1 MEEEDT
7 REYVVLVNIEEQYS
21 LWLADLEVPKGWRE
35 VFARNNKKA
44 CLDYVKEVWT
54 DMRPLSLRKAMAE
67 ANSRRTTAHEGSSG
81 EASASISAAPSA
93 SCSDTG
99 SIASG

>member
-44 CLDYVKEVWT
+44 CLEYVKEVWT

-67 ANSRRTTAHEGSSG
+67 ANAQRDQAQQQEPPP
-81 EASASISAAPSA
+81 AALNAAPSA
-93 SCSDTG
+93 DCSDTG
-99 SIASG
+99 

>member
-35 VFARNNKKA
+35 VFPRNNKKA
-44 CLDYVKEVWT
+44 CLEYVKEVWT

-67 ANSRRTTAHEGSSG
+67 ANNANANT
-81 EASASISAAPSA
+81 EANANANPSQPPPPA
-93 SCSDTG
+93 QQPENNTG
-99 SIASG
+99 A

>member
-21 LWLADLEVPKGWRE
+21 LWLADLEIPKGWRE

-44 CLDYVKEVWT
+44 CLEYVKEVWT

-67 ANSRRTTAHEGSSG
+67 ANSQPAAET
-81 EASASISAAPSA
+81 SAEKPATPAAETPVSAEQSA

-99 SIASG
+99 

>member
-7 REYVVLVNIEEQYS
+7 REYVVLVNCEEQYS

-44 CLDYVKEVWT
+44 CLEYVKEVWT

-67 ANSRRTTAHEGSSG
+67 ANARQEEQATQTPPPATQPP
-81 EASASISAAPSA
+81 AANPS
-93 SCSDTG
+93 T
-99 SIASG
+99 

>member
-21 LWLADLEVPKGWRE
+21 LWLADLEIPKGWKE
-35 VFARNNKKA
+35 VFPRNNKKA
-44 CLDYVKEVWT
+44 CLEYVKEVWT

-67 ANSRRTTAHEGSSG
+67 ANAQRQQQEPPPPQAEPP
-81 EASASISAAPSA
+81 AAPAQS
-93 SCSDTG
+93 T
-99 SIASG
+99 

>member
-21 LWLADLEVPKGWRE
+21 LWLADLEIPKGWRE

-44 CLDYVKEVWT
+44 CLEYVKEVWT

-67 ANSRRTTAHEGSSG
+67 ANAGQQ
-81 EASASISAAPSA
+81 AAAQQPPPPAQETPPSA
-93 SCSDTG
+93 PAG
-99 SIASG
+99 

>member
-44 CLDYVKEVWT
+44 CLEYVKEVWT

-67 ANSRRTTAHEGSSG
+67 AAAAQQAQQPPPAP
-81 EASASISAAPSA
+81 EAPADAPSA
-93 SCSDTG
+93 QG
-99 SIASG
+99 

>member
-21 LWLADLEVPKGWRE
+21 LWLADLEIPKGWRE

-44 CLDYVKEVWT
+44 CLEYVKEVWT

-67 ANSRRTTAHEGSSG
+67 AN
-81 EASASISAAPSA
+81 AAQQAAAQPPPAPAPAPAQETPPSA
-93 SCSDTG
+93 P
-99 SIASG
+99 A

>member
-7 REYVVLVNIEEQYS
+7 REYVVLVNCEEQYS
-21 LWLADLEVPKGWRE
+21 LWLADLEIPKGWKE

-44 CLDYVKEVWT
+44 CLEYVKEVWT

-67 ANSRRTTAHEGSSG
+67 ANAQQQPQEPLPPPPQAEPSS
-81 EASASISAAPSA
+81 APAQS
-93 SCSDTG
+93 T
-99 SIASG
+99 

>member
-7 REYVVLVNIEEQYS
+7 REYVVLVNCEEQYS
-21 LWLADLEVPKGWRE
+21 LWLADLDIPKGWRE

-44 CLDYVKEVWT
+44 CLEYVKEVWT

-67 ANSRRTTAHEGSSG
+67 ANAQREQESQVQAPPPEQPPA
-81 EASASISAAPSA
+81 ASTP
-93 SCSDTG
+93 G
-99 SIASG
+99 

>member
-44 CLDYVKEVWT
+44 CLEYVKEVWT

-67 ANSRRTTAHEGSSG
+67 AAAAN
-81 EASASISAAPSA
+81 AAPSA
-93 SCSDTG
+93 TSSDTG
-99 SIASG
+99 SAASG

>member
-7 REYVVLVNIEEQYS
+7 REYVVLVNCEEQYS
-21 LWLADLEVPKGWRE
+21 LWLADLDVPKGWRE

-44 CLDYVKEVWT
+44 CLEYVKEVWT

-67 ANSRRTTAHEGSSG
+67 ANAREQQESPPAGLN
-81 EASASISAAPSA
+81 ASPSA
-93 SCSDTG
+93 DCSDTG
-99 SIASG
+99 SAASG

>member
-7 REYVVLVNIEEQYS
+7 REYVVLVNVEEQYS
-21 LWLADLEVPKGWRE
+21 LWLADLEIPKGWRE

-44 CLDYVKEVWT
+44 CLEYVKEVWT

-67 ANSRRTTAHEGSSG
+67 ARAQQEQAQQPEPPPAALN
-81 EASASISAAPSA
+81 AAPSA
-93 SCSDTG
+93 DYSGTG
-99 SIASG
+99 

>member
-44 CLDYVKEVWT
+44 CLEYVKEVWT

-67 ANSRRTTAHEGSSG
+67 AAAAN
-81 EASASISAAPSA
+81 AAPNATS
-93 SCSDTG
+93 SDTG
-99 SIASG
+99 SAASG

>member
-44 CLDYVKEVWT
+44 CLEYVKEVWT

-67 ANSRRTTAHEGSSG
+67 AAAAN
-81 EASASISAAPSA
+81 AAPNETS
-93 SCSDTG
+93 SDTG
-99 SIASG
+99 SAASG

>member
-7 REYVVLVNIEEQYS
+7 REYVVLVNCEEQYS
-21 LWLADLEVPKGWRE
+21 LWLADLEIPKGWRE

-44 CLDYVKEVWT
+44 CLEYVKEVWT

-67 ANSRRTTAHEGSSG
+67 ANARQEQERAQSP
-81 EASASISAAPSA
+81 EAPQTQPPAQPPAAAAS
-93 SCSDTG
+93 T
-99 SIASG
+99 

>member
-7 REYVVLVNIEEQYS
+7 REYVVLVNCEEQYS
-21 LWLADLEVPKGWRE
+21 LWLADLEIPKGWKE

-44 CLDYVKEVWT
+44 CLEYVKEVWT

-67 ANSRRTTAHEGSSG
+67 ANAQQQQEPPPPPQA
-81 EASASISAAPSA
+81 EPSAAP
-93 SCSDTG
+93 T
-99 SIASG
+99 

>member
-7 REYVVLVNIEEQYS
+7 REYVVLVNCEEQYS

-35 VFARNNKKA
+35 VFPRNNKKA
-44 CLDYVKEVWT
+44 CLEYVKEVWT

-67 ANSRRTTAHEGSSG
+67 ANARQEQPGQQEPGATQPPAETQP
-81 EASASISAAPSA
+81 AAANPS
-93 SCSDTG
+93 T
-99 SIASG
+99 

>member
-21 LWLADLEVPKGWRE
+21 LWLADLEIPKGWRE

-44 CLDYVKEVWT
+44 CLEYVKEVWT

-67 ANSRRTTAHEGSSG
+67 ANAAR
-81 EASASISAAPSA
+81 EAAAQQTPPPAPETPPSA
-93 SCSDTG
+93 PAG
-99 SIASG
+99 

>member
-7 REYVVLVNIEEQYS
+7 REYVVLVNCEEQYS

-44 CLDYVKEVWT
+44 CLEYVKEVWT

-67 ANSRRTTAHEGSSG
+67 ANAANAANAAQSADYSG
-81 EASASISAAPSA
+81 TDSN
-93 SCSDTG
+93 
-99 SIASG
+99 ASG

>member
-44 CLDYVKEVWT
+44 CLEYVKEVWT

-67 ANSRRTTAHEGSSG
+67 AN
-81 EASASISAAPSA
+81 ASQPPPPEQPTENSTSA
-93 SCSDTG
+93 
-99 SIASG
+99 

>member
-7 REYVVLVNIEEQYS
+7 REYVVLVNCEEQYS
-21 LWLADLEVPKGWRE
+21 LWLADLEIPKGWRE

-44 CLDYVKEVWT
+44 CLEYVKEVWT

-67 ANSRRTTAHEGSSG
+67 ANAQQQQHEPRPPQT
-81 EASASISAAPSA
+81 EPPSA
-93 SCSDTG
+93 QAQST
-99 SIASG
+99 

>member
-44 CLDYVKEVWT
+44 CLEYVKEVWT

-67 ANSRRTTAHEGSSG
+67 AAN
-81 EASASISAAPSA
+81 AAPNATS
-93 SCSDTG
+93 SDTG
-99 SIASG
+99 SAASG

>member
-7 REYVVLVNIEEQYS
+7 REYVVLMNGEEQYS
-21 LWLADLEVPKGWRE
+21 LWLADLEVPKGWQQ

-54 DMRPLSLRKAMAE
+54 DMRPLSLRKAMA
-67 ANSRRTTAHEGSSG
+67 AQTP
-81 EASASISAAPSA
+81 ASQ
-93 SCSDTG
+93 
-99 SIASG
+99 

>member
-7 REYVVLVNIEEQYS
+7 REYVVLVNCEEQYS

-44 CLDYVKEVWT
+44 CLEYVKEVWT

-67 ANSRRTTAHEGSSG
+67 ANAVQTADYSG
-81 EASASISAAPSA
+81 KDS
-93 SCSDTG
+93 T
-99 SIASG
+99 ASG

>member
-21 LWLADLEVPKGWRE
+21 LWLADLEIPKGWRE

-44 CLDYVKEVWT
+44 CLEYVKEVWT

-67 ANSRRTTAHEGSSG
+67 ANANQQAAAQQPPAQ
-81 EASASISAAPSA
+81 EAPPSTPAS
-93 SCSDTG
+93 
-99 SIASG
+99 

>member
-7 REYVVLVNIEEQYS
+7 REYVVLVNCEEQYS

-44 CLDYVKEVWT
+44 CLEYVKEVWT

-67 ANSRRTTAHEGSSG
+67 ANA
-81 EASASISAAPSA
+81 ANAANAAPSA
-93 SCSDTG
+93 DYSGKDSNATG
-99 SIASG
+99 

>member
-7 REYVVLVNIEEQYS
+7 REYVVLVNCEEQYS
-21 LWLADLEVPKGWRE
+21 LWLADLDIPKGWRE

-44 CLDYVKEVWT
+44 CLEYVKEVWT

-67 ANSRRTTAHEGSSG
+67 ANAQREQEAQVQPPPQEQPPA
-81 EASASISAAPSA
+81 ASAP
-93 SCSDTG
+93 T
-99 SIASG
+99 

>member
-21 LWLADLEVPKGWRE
+21 LWLADLEIPKGWRE

-44 CLDYVKEVWT
+44 CLEYVKEVWT

-67 ANSRRTTAHEGSSG
+67 AN
-81 EASASISAAPSA
+81 AAQQAAAQQPPPPAQETPPSA
-93 SCSDTG
+93 PAG
-99 SIASG
+99 